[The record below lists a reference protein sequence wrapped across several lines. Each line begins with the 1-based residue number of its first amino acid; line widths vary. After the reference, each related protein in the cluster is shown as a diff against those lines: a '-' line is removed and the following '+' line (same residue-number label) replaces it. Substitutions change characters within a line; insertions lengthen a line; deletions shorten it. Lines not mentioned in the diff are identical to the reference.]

1 MDLSQAGRRAD
12 GPTVGLFK
20 PCPRDRWIAPGA
32 APIRLTLDAR
42 ANTPAAVNSNSS
54 FGLAA
59 FLRLLA
65 DPKVAAWVAEIRAK
79 VAERTEI
86 TLETVLR
93 EVACLA
99 FSDRRALFRENGS
112 LKAPHEL
119 DNDSGGR
126 ER

>member
-1 MDLSQAGRRAD
+1 
-12 GPTVGLFK
+12 
-20 PCPRDRWIAPGA
+20 
-32 APIRLTLDAR
+32 LTLDGR
-42 ANTPAAVNSNSS
+42 ANTPAAVNPNSS

-93 EVACLA
+93 EVARLA